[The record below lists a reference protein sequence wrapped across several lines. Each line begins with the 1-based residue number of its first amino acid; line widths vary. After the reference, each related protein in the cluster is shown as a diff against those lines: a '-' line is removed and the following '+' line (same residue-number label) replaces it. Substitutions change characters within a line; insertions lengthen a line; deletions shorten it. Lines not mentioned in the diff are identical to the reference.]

1 MMTADE
7 GIEEEQTEAEFSL
20 TFESESDFSGTEQEA
35 ELTCLDDMGLGTR
48 SVVIDLNKEETH
60 KGRAQNLEESYT
72 LEERS
77 ETLDKRSYTLERSQD
92 VNRQVC
98 QVSLDTSQHNGMVI
112 TKAVVTIG

>member
-1 MMTADE
+1 MHGLARQRKLCLYIFTLAVSEGMPMMKADE
-7 GIEEEQTEAEFSL
+7 DIEEEQTEAEFSL

-77 ETLDKRSYTLERSQD
+77 ETL
-92 VNRQVC
+92 
-98 QVSLDTSQHNGMVI
+98 I
-112 TKAVVTIG
+112 TRR